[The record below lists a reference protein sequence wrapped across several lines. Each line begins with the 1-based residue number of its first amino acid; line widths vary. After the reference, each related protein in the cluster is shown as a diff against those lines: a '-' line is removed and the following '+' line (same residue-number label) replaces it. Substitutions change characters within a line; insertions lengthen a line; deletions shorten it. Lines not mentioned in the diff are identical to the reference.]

1 MLETDLST
9 SEEVSEILEEV
20 EVKREIKDKG
30 KMI

>member
-20 EVKREIKDKG
+20 DVKREIKDKG

>member
-1 MLETDLST
+1 MPKTDLST